1 MGNERHSS
9 KSHRERDA
17 KRRSR
22 SKSPK
27 HEKNRRDRSRSPRDR
42 RDRDRNKS
50 PRGKDRGRSPDHS
63 KERAKGRDKD
73 RSRSRER
80 KDKKKEREKKK
91 DKDLDL
97 AEIVSMT
104 DKDEAERKLEI
115 EMQKR
120 RERIERWRQERK
132 KKEEGEETKVNEEDI
147 KERKWTLDNEE
158 DDDEIP
164 PTEQTEIKEE
174 KKEEEDEIDPLDAYM
189 SEVNKEVRATK
200 YGSDQAGESK
210 ARIVVIKTETGIEP
224 NKGEII
230 EAEDE
235 MEAGES
241 KARIVVI
248 KTETGIEPNK
258 GEIIEAEDEME
269 QVVDDFDIEKAA
281 SSLIARGRQL
291 PQTDHSKVYYRP
303 FRKDFYVE
311 TAELAKMTKKEVD
324 QYREE
329 LDIRVRGKNCPK
341 PVRSWAQCGVEWKIL
356 NTLKKLEYT
365 KPTAIQAQAI
375 PAIMSGRDVIGIAK
389 TGSGKTLAFLL
400 PMFRH
405 IMDQPEL
412 EELDGPIAV
421 IMSPTRELAM
431 QTWKEANKFA
441 KPLNIRVACVY
452 GGVGISD
459 QIGDLKRGAEVIV
472 CTVGRLTDMLA
483 ANKGKVTNLRRV
495 TYLVLDEADRM
506 FDMGFEPQVM
516 KIVNNIRPDRQTVLF
531 SATFPRQME
540 ALARKILDKPVEI
553 LVGGK
558 SVVCDDVSQNV
569 VILEEHQKMLKL
581 LELLG
586 VYWEHGNVLVFVDKQ
601 EKADEL
607 VAQLM
612 RSGYNCAPLHGGI
625 DQFDRDSTILDFKAA
640 KIKLLV
646 ATSVAARG
654 LDVKKLILVVNYDC
668 PNHYEDYVHRVG
680 RTGRAGNKGYAY
692 TFILPH
698 GQERMAGE
706 VCRAFETAS
715 KEPPE
720 QLKKIWEDYKAQMAA
735 EGKTVHM
742 GGCGF
747 SGSGYKYDQ
756 AEDEKEATRRKV
768 TRLVHGMESA
778 MDDDD
783 DDEIEQ
789 QLSSM
794 MKGKRRVIEGHGPST
809 NAPNATAVG
818 DKLEKV
824 CRAFET
830 ASKEPPEQL
839 KKIWEDYKAQ
849 MAAEGKTV
857 HMGGCGFSGSGY
869 KYDQAEDEKEATRRK
884 VTRLVHGMESAM
896 DDDDDDE
903 IEQQLSSMMKG
914 KRRVIE
920 GHGPSTNAPNATA
933 VGDKLEKAKAAFA
946 KIAEAKQLGATV
958 PVEKDAASLTAEA
971 VMRGGEAVPITLSA
985 KSIAKQKAE
994 QLNERLNYMPS
1005 ELLPGV
1011 ETETEL
1017 QYFEEELEINDFP
1030 QQIRYRICSRDSL
1043 AQVQEYADVGISVK
1057 GSYYPS
1063 NKEPKNGE
1071 RKLFLFL
1078 EARSEI
1084 ALRRA
1089 REEIL
1094 RIMKDAFRQ
1103 MMQMGARNAGTGGRY
1118 KLF

>member
-115 EMQKR
+115 EMQMQKR

-200 YGSDQAGESK
+200 YGSDQ
-210 ARIVVIKTETGIEP
+210 
-224 NKGEII
+224 
-230 EAEDE
+230 
-235 MEAGES
+235 AGES

-818 DKLEKV
+818 DKLEK
-824 CRAFET
+824 
-830 ASKEPPEQL
+830 
-839 KKIWEDYKAQ
+839 
-849 MAAEGKTV
+849 
-857 HMGGCGFSGSGY
+857 
-869 KYDQAEDEKEATRRK
+869 
-884 VTRLVHGMESAM
+884 
-896 DDDDDDE
+896 
-903 IEQQLSSMMKG
+903 
-914 KRRVIE
+914 
-920 GHGPSTNAPNATA
+920 
-933 VGDKLEKAKAAFA
+933 AKAAFA

>member
-1 MGNERHSS
+1 MGSESRRE
-9 KSHRERDA
+9 HRERKEEK
-17 KRRSR
+17 KRDRSR
-22 SKSPK
+22 DRSPRYDK
-27 HEKNRRDRSRSPRDR
+27 NSREKRDRRRSRSPRKR
-42 RDRDRNKS
+42 ERERDRSK
-50 PRGKDRGRSPDHS
+50 S
-63 KERAKGRDKD
+63 KERNRDKK
-73 RSRSRER
+73 RER
-80 KDKKKEREKKK
+80 KEKE
-91 DKDLDL
+91 LDL
-97 AEIVSMT
+97 AEIVTMT
-104 DKDEAERKLEI
+104 DKDEADRKLEL

-120 RERIERWRQERK
+120 RERIEKWRKERK
-132 KKEEGEETKVNEEDI
+132 KADPEAKDEEKKEETKEHT
-147 KERKWTLDNEE
+147 WTLDNEE
-158 DDDEIP
+158 DDDEQP
-164 PTEQTEIKEE
+164 VQSESKDEQKPVEADD
-174 KKEEEDEIDPLDAYM
+174 DEVDPLDAYM
-189 SEVNKEVRATK
+189 AEVNKEVRATK
-200 YGSDQAGESK
+200 YGGQKVKDGK
-210 ARIVVIKTETGIEP
+210 ARIVVISSESTVEP
-224 NKGEII
+224 KKGEII

-235 MEAGES
+235 
-241 KARIVVI
+241 I
-248 KTETGIEPNK
+248 
-258 GEIIEAEDEME
+258 E
-269 QVVDDFDIEKAA
+269 QVIDDFDIEKAA
-281 SSLIARGRQL
+281 SSLIAKGRQL

-311 TAELAKMTKKEVD
+311 TAELAKMSKKEVD
-324 QYREE
+324 AYREE

-341 PVRSWAQCGVEWKIL
+341 PVKTWAQCGVEYKIL
-356 NTLKKLEYT
+356 TTLKKLGYS
-365 KPTAIQAQAI
+365 KPTPVQAQGI

-431 QTWKEANKFA
+431 QTAKEANKFA
-441 KPLNIRVACVY
+441 KQLGIRVVCVY

-459 QIGDLKRGAEVIV
+459 QISDLKKGAEVIV

-516 KIVNNIRPDRQTVLF
+516 KIVNNIRPDRQTVMF

-540 ALARKILDKPVEI
+540 ALARKILDKPIEVQ
-553 LVGGK
+553 VGGK

-601 EKADEL
+601 EKADDL

-625 DQFDRDSTILDFKAA
+625 DQFDRDSTILDFKAG

-692 TFILPH
+692 TFILPQN
-698 GQERMAGE
+698 QERMAGE
-706 VCRAFETAS
+706 VCRAFETAG

-720 QLKKIWEDYKAQMAA
+720 QLKKMWEDYKAEMAA
-735 EGKTVHM
+735 QGKTVHI
-742 GGCGF
+742 GGTGF

-768 TRLVHGMESA
+768 TRLVHGMETA

-783 DDEIEQ
+783 DEEIEQ

-794 MKGKRRVIEGHGPST
+794 MKGSTRVVQGYSSHGTPSS
-809 NAPNATAVG
+809 TAVG
-818 DKLEKV
+818 DK
-824 CRAFET
+824 
-830 ASKEPPEQL
+830 
-839 KKIWEDYKAQ
+839 I
-849 MAAEGKTV
+849 
-857 HMGGCGFSGSGY
+857 
-869 KYDQAEDEKEATRRK
+869 
-884 VTRLVHGMESAM
+884 
-896 DDDDDDE
+896 
-903 IEQQLSSMMKG
+903 
-914 KRRVIE
+914 
-920 GHGPSTNAPNATA
+920 
-933 VGDKLEKAKAAFA
+933 EKARALAA
-946 KIAEAKQLGATV
+946 KIAEAKQLGVTA
-958 PVEKDAASLTAEA
+958 PIEKDATSLTAEA
-971 VMRGGEAVPITLSA
+971 VMRGSDAAPIALSA

-1011 ETETEL
+1011 ETEAEL

-1057 GSYYPS
+1057 GSYYPN

-1078 EARSEI
+1078 EARSEL

-1103 MMQMGARNAGTGGRY
+1103 MTQTGGRSASTAGRY
-1118 KLF
+1118 RLF

>member
-1 MGNERHSS
+1 MGLHEKHSS
-9 KSHRERDA
+9 HGSRDKSDSKRHR
-17 KRRSR
+17 
-22 SKSPK
+22 SPK
-27 HEKNRRDRSRSPRDR
+27 REKIRRDRSRSPRDKHS
-42 RDRDRNKS
+42 KS
-50 PRGKDRGRSPDHS
+50 PRKR
-63 KERAKGRDKD
+63 D
-73 RSRSRER
+73 RSHSRDRSDRDSK
-80 KDKKKEREKKK
+80 KDKKK

-97 AEIVSMT
+97 GEIVAMA
-104 DKDEAERKLEI
+104 DKNEAERKLEV

-120 RERIERWRQERK
+120 RERIEKWRLERK
-132 KKEEGEETKVNEEDI
+132 KGEATSNEESTS
-147 KERKWTLDNEE
+147 KTEEQHQQEKKWTLDNEE
-158 DDDEIP
+158 EDEESTSQD
-164 PTEQTEIKEE
+164 TEKNEP
-174 KKEEEDEIDPLDAYM
+174 DNDNEIDPLDAFM
-189 SEVNKEVRATK
+189 SEVNKEVRASK
-200 YGSDQAGESK
+200 YGLEQGNEGR
-210 ARIVVIKTETGIEP
+210 ARIVVIKSDTNLEP
-224 NKGEII
+224 KKGEII

-235 MEAGES
+235 
-241 KARIVVI
+241 
-248 KTETGIEPNK
+248 IEP
-258 GEIIEAEDEME
+258 
-269 QVVDDFDIEKAA
+269 VVDDFDIEKAA
-281 SSLIARGRQL
+281 SSLIAKGRQL
-291 PQTDHSKVYYRP
+291 PQTDHSKASVYYRS
-303 FRKDFYVE
+303 FRKNFYVE
-311 TAELAKMTKKEVD
+311 TAELAKITKKEVD
-324 QYREE
+324 DYREE

-356 NTLKKLEYT
+356 STLKKLEYK
-365 KPTAIQAQAI
+365 KPTPIQSQAI
-375 PAIMSGRDVIGIAK
+375 PAIISGRDVIGIAK

-405 IMDQPEL
+405 ILDQPEL
-412 EELDGPIAV
+412 EEMDGPIAV

-441 KPLNIRVACVY
+441 KQLDIRVACVY

-459 QIGDLKRGAEVIV
+459 QIGDLKRGAEVVV

-540 ALARKILDKPVEI
+540 ALARKILDKPIEI
-553 LVGGK
+553 MVGGK
-558 SVVCDDVSQNV
+558 SVVCDDVNQNV

-586 VYWEHGNVLVFVDKQ
+586 VYWENGNVLVFVDKQ
-601 EKADEL
+601 EKADDL

-625 DQFDRDSTILDFKAA
+625 DQFDRDSTILDYKAG

-654 LDVKKLILVVNYDC
+654 LDIKKLILVVNYDC

-692 TFILPH
+692 TFILPT

-706 VCRAFETAS
+706 VCRAFETAG
-715 KEPPE
+715 KEAPE
-720 QLKKIWEDYKAQMAA
+720 QLKKMWEDYKVHMAA
-735 EGKTVHM
+735 EGKIVHI

-768 TRLVHGMESA
+768 TRLMHGMENA
-778 MDDDD
+778 VDDDD

-789 QLSSM
+789 QLNSM
-794 MKGKRRVIEGHGPST
+794 MKGKRRIVEGHT
-809 NAPNATAVG
+809 
-818 DKLEKV
+818 
-824 CRAFET
+824 F
-830 ASKEPPEQL
+830 
-839 KKIWEDYKAQ
+839 
-849 MAAEGKTV
+849 
-857 HMGGCGFSGSGY
+857 GGSNSGSGV
-869 KYDQAEDEKEATRRK
+869 A
-884 VTRLVHGMESAM
+884 
-896 DDDDDDE
+896 
-903 IEQQLSSMMKG
+903 
-914 KRRVIE
+914 
-920 GHGPSTNAPNATA
+920 
-933 VGDKLEKAKAAFA
+933 GDKLEKARAMAA
-946 KIAEAKQLGATV
+946 KIAEAKQLGVTA

-971 VMRGGEAVPITLSA
+971 VMRGSDAVPIALSA

-994 QLNERLNYMPS
+994 QLNERLNYIPS
-1005 ELLPGV
+1005 ELIPGV

-1017 QYFEEELEINDFP
+1017 QYFEEEIEINDFP
-1030 QQIRYRICSRDSL
+1030 QQIRYKICSRDSL

-1057 GSYYPS
+1057 GSYYPG
-1063 NKEPKNGE
+1063 NKEPKDGE

-1078 EARSEI
+1078 EARSEL

-1094 RIMKDAFRQ
+1094 RIMKDTVRQ
-1103 MMQMGARNAGTGGRY
+1103 MAQTGARNASTTGRY
-1118 KLF
+1118 KVF

>member
-1 MGNERHSS
+1 NERHSS
-9 KSHRERDA
+9 KSRRERDA

-50 PRGKDRGRSPDHS
+50 PRGKDRGRSPDRS

-132 KKEEGEETKVNEEDI
+132 KKEDGEEAKVNEEDI

-158 DDDEIP
+158 EDDEVP
-164 PTEQTEIKEE
+164 STEQAEVKEV
-174 KKEEEDEIDPLDAYM
+174 KKEEEDEVDPLDAYM

-200 YGSDQAGESK
+200 YGSDQ
-210 ARIVVIKTETGIEP
+210 
-224 NKGEII
+224 
-230 EAEDE
+230 
-235 MEAGES
+235 AGES

-324 QYREE
+324 QCREE

-558 SVVCDDVSQNV
+558 SVVCDDISQNV

-607 VAQLM
+607 VTQLM

-720 QLKKIWEDYKAQMAA
+720 QLKKM
-735 EGKTVHM
+735 
-742 GGCGF
+742 
-747 SGSGYKYDQ
+747 
-756 AEDEKEATRRKV
+756 
-768 TRLVHGMESA
+768 
-778 MDDDD
+778 
-783 DDEIEQ
+783 
-789 QLSSM
+789 
-794 MKGKRRVIEGHGPST
+794 
-809 NAPNATAVG
+809 
-818 DKLEKV
+818 
-824 CRAFET
+824 
-830 ASKEPPEQL
+830 
-839 KKIWEDYKAQ
+839 WEDYKAQ

-1084 ALRRA
+1084 SLRRA

-1103 MMQMGARNAGTGGRY
+1103 MMQMGARNAATGGRY

>member
-1 MGNERHSS
+1 MGGDNR
-9 KSHRERDA
+9 
-17 KRRSR
+17 RRS
-22 SKSPK
+22 SPS
-27 HEKNRRDRSRSPRDR
+27 RRDRSPSRKKSRRDRSGSPRDR
-42 RDRDRNKS
+42 L
-50 PRGKDRGRSPDHS
+50 S
-63 KERAKGRDKD
+63 KHKAHNE
-73 RSRSRER
+73 RER
-80 KDKKKEREKKK
+80 KKEKKK

-97 AEIVSMT
+97 EEIVSMT
-104 DKDEAERKLEI
+104 NKGEAEKKLEI

-120 RERIERWRQERK
+120 RERIEKWRSQRK
-132 KKEEGEETKVNEEDI
+132 NKEIDD
-147 KERKWTLDNEE
+147 KEKATTSKDESENLMDEQSGKHEWTLDNEE
-158 DDDEIP
+158 DDDDASQSSQNDDKKIS
-164 PTEQTEIKEE
+164 KEDD
-174 KKEEEDEIDPLDAYM
+174 DEIDPLDAYM
-189 SEVNKEVRATK
+189 SEVNKEVRSSR
-200 YGSDQAGESK
+200 YGASAEGK
-210 ARIVVIKTETGIEP
+210 TRIVLINSVENSEKK
-224 NKGEII
+224 KGEIV

-235 MEAGES
+235 
-241 KARIVVI
+241 
-248 KTETGIEPNK
+248 IE
-258 GEIIEAEDEME
+258 
-269 QVVDDFDIEKAA
+269 QYVDDFDIEKAA
-281 SSLIARGRQL
+281 SSLIAKGRQL

-303 FRKDFYVE
+303 FRKNFYME
-311 TAELAKMTKKEVD
+311 TAEIAKLTKNEID
-324 QYREE
+324 EYREKC
-329 LDIRVRGKNCPK
+329 DIRVRGKNCPK
-341 PVRSWAQCGVEWKIL
+341 PIRTWAQCGVEWKIL
-356 NTLKKLEYT
+356 NTLKKLDY
-365 KPTAIQAQAI
+365 KAPTPIQSQAI
-375 PAIMSGRDVIGIAK
+375 PAILSGRDVIGIAK

-412 EELDGPIAV
+412 DEMDGPIVV

-441 KPLNIRVACVY
+441 KQLDIRIACVY

-540 ALARKILDKPVEI
+540 ALARKILDRPIEI
-553 LVGGK
+553 QVGGK
-558 SVVCDDVSQNV
+558 SVVCDDVAQNV

-586 VYWEHGNVLVFVDKQ
+586 IYWEHGNVLVFVEKQ
-601 EKADEL
+601 EKADDL
-607 VAQLM
+607 VSQLM
-612 RSGYNCAPLHGGI
+612 VNGYNCAPLHGGI
-625 DQFDRDSTILDFKAA
+625 DQFDRDSTILDFKAGR
-640 KIKLLV
+640 IKLLV

-680 RTGRAGNKGYAY
+680 RTGRAGNKGFAY
-692 TFILPH
+692 TFILSH

-706 VCRAFETAS
+706 VCRAFETAG
-715 KEPPE
+715 KEVPE
-720 QLKKIWEDYKAQMAA
+720 QLKQMWEDYKEQMAA
-735 EGKTVHM
+735 EGKTVHI

-768 TRLVHGMESA
+768 TRLMHGMETA
-778 MDDDD
+778 MDEDD

-794 MKGKRRVIEGHGPST
+794 IKGKRRVVEGFRSGGLGSGV
-809 NAPNATAVG
+809 NAVG
-818 DKLEKV
+818 DKVEKA
-824 CRAFET
+824 R
-830 ASKEPPEQL
+830 
-839 KKIWEDYKAQ
+839 
-849 MAAEGKTV
+849 
-857 HMGGCGFSGSGY
+857 
-869 KYDQAEDEKEATRRK
+869 
-884 VTRLVHGMESAM
+884 
-896 DDDDDDE
+896 
-903 IEQQLSSMMKG
+903 
-914 KRRVIE
+914 
-920 GHGPSTNAPNATA
+920 ATA
-933 VGDKLEKAKAAFA
+933 A
-946 KIAEAKQLGATV
+946 KIAEAKQLGVTA
-958 PVEKDAASLTAEA
+958 PIEKDATALTAEA
-971 VMRGGEAVPITLSA
+971 VMRGNSAAPIAISA

-1011 ETETEL
+1011 ETESEL
-1017 QYFEEELEINDFP
+1017 QYFEEEIEINDFP

-1057 GSYYPS
+1057 GSYYAN
-1063 NKEPKNGE
+1063 NKEPKDGE

-1078 EARSEI
+1078 EARSEL

-1094 RIMKDAFRQ
+1094 RIMKDTVRQ
-1103 MMQMGARNAGTGGRY
+1103 MAQTGARNASTAGRY

>member
-1 MGNERHSS
+1 MGSDS
-9 KSHRERDA
+9 KDSRREHRDRKRDRS
-17 KRRSR
+17 KDRSR
-22 SKSPK
+22 DKTSPR
-27 HEKNRRDRSRSPRDR
+27 HERSSREKQRDRHRSRSPRKR
-42 RDRDRNKS
+42 ERDRSKS
-50 PRGKDRGRSPDHS
+50 
-63 KERAKGRDKD
+63 RDKI
-73 RSRSRER
+73 
-80 KDKKKEREKKK
+80 REKKREK
-91 DKDLDL
+91 KEKELDL
-97 AEIVSMT
+97 AEIVTMT
-104 DKDEAERKLEI
+104 DKDEADRKLEI

-120 RERIERWRQERK
+120 RERIEKWRRERK
-132 KKEEGEETKVNEEDI
+132 KAEPEQKEEEKTENTNS
-147 KERKWTLDNEE
+147 WTLDNEE
-158 DDDEIP
+158 DDDEQP
-164 PTEQTEIKEE
+164 VDSEQKDDE
-174 KKEEEDEIDPLDAYM
+174 KKVESVEDEIDPLDAYM
-189 SEVNKEVRATK
+189 SEVNKEVRAAK
-200 YGSDQAGESK
+200 YGDQTASSGK
-210 ARIVVIKTETGIEP
+210 ARIVVINSDPTVEP
-224 NKGEII
+224 QKGEII

-235 MEAGES
+235 
-241 KARIVVI
+241 
-248 KTETGIEPNK
+248 IEQ
-258 GEIIEAEDEME
+258 I
-269 QVVDDFDIEKAA
+269 VDDFDIEKAA
-281 SSLIARGRQL
+281 SSLIVKGRQL

-324 QYREE
+324 SYREE
-329 LDIRVRGKNCPK
+329 LDIRVRGKNYPK
-341 PVRSWAQCGVEWKIL
+341 PIKTWAQCGVEYKIL
-356 NTLKKLEYT
+356 TTLKRLGYT
-365 KPTAIQAQAI
+365 KPTPIQAQGI

-412 EELDGPIAV
+412 EEMDGPIAV

-431 QTWKEANKFA
+431 QTAKEANKFA
-441 KPLNIRVACVY
+441 KQLGIRVVCVY

-459 QIGDLKRGAEVIV
+459 QISDLKKGAEVIV

-516 KIVNNIRPDRQTVLF
+516 KIVNNIRPDRQTVMF

-553 LVGGK
+553 QVGGK

-625 DQFDRDSTILDFKAA
+625 DQFDRDSTILDFKAG

-692 TFILPH
+692 TFILPQ

-706 VCRAFETAS
+706 VCRAFETTH
-715 KEPPE
+715 KDPPE
-720 QLKKIWEDYKAQMAA
+720 QLKKIWEDYKAEMAA
-735 EGKTVHM
+735 QGKTVHI
-742 GGCGF
+742 GGSGF

-768 TRLVHGMESA
+768 TRLVHGMETA

-783 DDEIEQ
+783 DEEIEQ

-794 MKGKRRVIEGHGPST
+794 MKGSTRVVQGHSSHGAPST
-809 NAPNATAVG
+809 VAVG
-818 DKLEKV
+818 DK
-824 CRAFET
+824 
-830 ASKEPPEQL
+830 
-839 KKIWEDYKAQ
+839 I
-849 MAAEGKTV
+849 
-857 HMGGCGFSGSGY
+857 
-869 KYDQAEDEKEATRRK
+869 
-884 VTRLVHGMESAM
+884 
-896 DDDDDDE
+896 
-903 IEQQLSSMMKG
+903 
-914 KRRVIE
+914 
-920 GHGPSTNAPNATA
+920 
-933 VGDKLEKAKAAFA
+933 EKARALAA
-946 KIAEAKQLGATV
+946 KIAEAKQLGVTA
-958 PVEKDAASLTAEA
+958 PIEKDATSLTAEA
-971 VMRGGEAVPITLSA
+971 VMRGSDAAPISLSA

-1078 EARSEI
+1078 EARSEL

-1103 MMQMGARNAGTGGRY
+1103 MTQTGGRSASAAGRY
-1118 KLF
+1118 RLF

>member
-1 MGNERHSS
+1 MGSDRHSSS
-9 KSHRERDA
+9 KSHRSGRDS

-22 SKSPK
+22 SRSPRKEKS
-27 HEKNRRDRSRSPRDR
+27 RRERSRSPRDKR
-42 RDRDRNKS
+42 DRDRDRN
-50 PRGKDRGRSPDHS
+50 RDRS
-63 KERAKGRDKD
+63 KERRKEL
-73 RSRSRER
+73 RSSGSPER
-80 KDKKKEREKKK
+80 KEKKKEKKK
-91 DKDLDL
+91 DRDLDL

-104 DKDEAERKLEI
+104 DKDEAERKLET

-120 RERIERWRQERK
+120 RERIERWREERRK
-132 KKEEGEETKVNEEDI
+132 KERGGKDEPKEETEAEPMDQQP
-147 KERKWTLDNEE
+147 KWTLDNEE
-158 DDDEIP
+158 DDDEVVQASS
-164 PTEQTEIKEE
+164 TEENNDEGTATATAEE
-174 KKEEEDEIDPLDAYM
+174 GDEVDPLDAYM
-189 SEVNKEVRATK
+189 SEVNKEVRAAK
-200 YGSDQAGESK
+200 YGSEKSADGK
-210 ARIVVIKTETGIEP
+210 ARIVVIKTEVPAEP
-224 NKGEII
+224 KKGEII

-235 MEAGES
+235 
-241 KARIVVI
+241 
-248 KTETGIEPNK
+248 IE
-258 GEIIEAEDEME
+258 
-269 QVVDDFDIEKAA
+269 QLVDDFDIEKAA

-291 PQTDHSKVYYRP
+291 PLTDHSKVYYRP

-311 TAELAKMTKKEVD
+311 TVELAKMTKAEVD
-324 QYREE
+324 EYREG

-356 NTLKKLEYT
+356 NILKKLEYS

-375 PAIMSGRDVIGIAK
+375 PAIMNGRDVIGIAK

-412 EELDGPIAV
+412 EEMDGPIGIVLVTAV

-441 KPLNIRVACVY
+441 KALNIRVACVY

-506 FDMGFEPQVM
+506 FDMGFEPQVT

-553 LVGGK
+553 MVGGK
-558 SVVCDDVSQNV
+558 SVVCEDISQNV

-607 VAQLM
+607 VGQLM

-625 DQFDRDSTILDFKAA
+625 DQFDRDSTILDFKSG

-692 TFILPH
+692 TFILPS

-720 QLKKIWEDYKAQMAA
+720 ALKKIWEEYKAQMAA
-735 EGKTVHM
+735 EGKTVHI

-756 AEDEKEATRRKV
+756 AEDEKEANRRKV

-794 MKGKRRVIEGHGPST
+794 MKGKRRVIEGHGPSLT
-809 NAPNATAVG
+809 
-818 DKLEKV
+818 
-824 CRAFET
+824 
-830 ASKEPPEQL
+830 
-839 KKIWEDYKAQ
+839 
-849 MAAEGKTV
+849 
-857 HMGGCGFSGSGY
+857 
-869 KYDQAEDEKEATRRK
+869 
-884 VTRLVHGMESAM
+884 
-896 DDDDDDE
+896 
-903 IEQQLSSMMKG
+903 SSS
-914 KRRVIE
+914 
-920 GHGPSTNAPNATA
+920 STNN

-946 KIAEAKQLGATV
+946 KIAEAKQLGATA
-958 PVEKDAASLTAEA
+958 PVERDATSLTAEA
-971 VMRGGEAVPITLSA
+971 VMRGNDAVPITLSA
-985 KSIAKQKAE
+985 KSIAKQKAD

-1011 ETETEL
+1011 EAETEL

-1057 GSYYPS
+1057 GSFYPN

-1103 MMQMGARNAGTGGRY
+1103 MVCSLVILLYDLYDLIMQMGSRSAATAGRY

>member
-1 MGNERHSS
+1 MGSHEKHSS
-9 KSHRERDA
+9 RSSRDKIDSKRHRSPKREKIRRDRSHSPRD
-17 KRRSR
+17 KRTKERSR
-22 SKSPK
+22 SPRK
-27 HEKNRRDRSRSPRDR
+27 RDRSRSRDR
-42 RDRDRNKS
+42 SDRD
-50 PRGKDRGRSPDHS
+50 GK
-63 KERAKGRDKD
+63 
-73 RSRSRER
+73 
-80 KDKKKEREKKK
+80 KDKKR

-97 AEIVSMT
+97 GEIVAMT
-104 DKDEAERKLEI
+104 DKNEAERKLEI

-120 RERIERWRQERK
+120 RERIEKWRLERK
-132 KKEEGEETKVNEEDI
+132 KGEITSNESI
-147 KERKWTLDNEE
+147 SKIGERQQQEKKWTLDNEE
-158 DDDEIP
+158 EDEESTPQEIEKKESEDDDEV
-164 PTEQTEIKEE
+164 
-174 KKEEEDEIDPLDAYM
+174 DPLDAFM
-189 SEVNKEVRATK
+189 SEVSKEVRASK
-200 YGSDQAGESK
+200 YGLEQNNEGK
-210 ARIVVIKTETGIEP
+210 ARIVVIKSDANLEP
-224 NKGEII
+224 KKGEII

-235 MEAGES
+235 
-241 KARIVVI
+241 
-248 KTETGIEPNK
+248 IEPV
-258 GEIIEAEDEME
+258 I
-269 QVVDDFDIEKAA
+269 DDFDIEKAA
-281 SSLIARGRQL
+281 SSLIAKGRQL
-291 PQTDHSKVYYRP
+291 PQTDHSKATTFQDLYCIFVYYRP
-303 FRKDFYVE
+303 FRKNFYVE
-311 TAELAKMTKKEVD
+311 TAELAKITKKEVD
-324 QYREE
+324 EYREE

-341 PVRSWAQCGVEWKIL
+341 PIRSWAQCGVEWKIL
-356 NTLKKLEYT
+356 STLKKLEYK
-365 KPTAIQAQAI
+365 KPTPIQCQAI
-375 PAIMSGRDVIGIAK
+375 PAIISGRDVIGIAK

-405 IMDQPEL
+405 ILDQPEL
-412 EELDGPIAV
+412 EEMDGPIAV

-431 QTWKEANKFA
+431 QTWKEASKFA
-441 KPLNIRVACVY
+441 KQLNVRVACVY

-459 QIGDLKRGAEVIV
+459 QIGDLKRGAEVVV

-540 ALARKILDKPVEI
+540 ALARKILDKPIEI
-553 LVGGK
+553 MVGGK
-558 SVVCDDVSQNV
+558 SVVCDDVNQNV

-586 VYWEHGNVLVFVDKQ
+586 VYWENGNVLVFVDKQ
-601 EKADEL
+601 EKADDL

-625 DQFDRDSTILDFKAA
+625 DQFDRDSTILDYKAG

-654 LDVKKLILVVNYDC
+654 LDIKKLILVVNYDC

-692 TFILPH
+692 TFILPT

-706 VCRAFETAS
+706 VCRAFETAG

-720 QLKKIWEDYKAQMAA
+720 QLKKMWEDYKAHMAA
-735 EGKTVHM
+735 EGKTVYI

-768 TRLVHGMESA
+768 TRLMHGMENA
-778 MDDDD
+778 VDDDD

-794 MKGKRRVIEGHGPST
+794 MKGRRRIVEGHTFGST
-809 NAPNATAVG
+809 T
-818 DKLEKV
+818 
-824 CRAFET
+824 
-830 ASKEPPEQL
+830 
-839 KKIWEDYKAQ
+839 
-849 MAAEGKTV
+849 
-857 HMGGCGFSGSGY
+857 SGSGV
-869 KYDQAEDEKEATRRK
+869 A
-884 VTRLVHGMESAM
+884 
-896 DDDDDDE
+896 
-903 IEQQLSSMMKG
+903 
-914 KRRVIE
+914 
-920 GHGPSTNAPNATA
+920 
-933 VGDKLEKAKAAFA
+933 GDKLEKARAMAA
-946 KIAEAKQLGATV
+946 KIAEAKQLGVTV

-971 VMRGGEAVPITLSA
+971 VMRGNDAVPIALSA

-994 QLNERLNYMPS
+994 QLNERLNYIPS
-1005 ELLPGV
+1005 ELIPGV

-1017 QYFEEELEINDFP
+1017 QYFEEEIEINDFP
-1030 QQIRYRICSRDSL
+1030 QQIRYKICSRDSL

-1057 GSYYPS
+1057 GSYYPG
-1063 NKEPKNGE
+1063 NKEPKDGE

-1078 EARSEI
+1078 EARSEL

-1094 RIMKDAFRQ
+1094 RIMKDTVRQ
-1103 MMQMGARNAGTGGRY
+1103 MAQTGARNASTAGRY
-1118 KLF
+1118 KVF

>member
-1 MGNERHSS
+1 MGSHEKNSSRSSRDKNELKRHRSP
-9 KSHRERDA
+9 KREKIR
-17 KRRSR
+17 RNRSR
-22 SKSPK
+22 SPRDKRAK
-27 HEKNRRDRSRSPRDR
+27 DRSRSPRKR
-42 RDRDRNKS
+42 
-50 PRGKDRGRSPDHS
+50 
-63 KERAKGRDKD
+63 D
-73 RSRSRER
+73 RSRSRDR
-80 KDKKKEREKKK
+80 SDRDGKKDKKK

-97 AEIVSMT
+97 GEIVAMT
-104 DKDEAERKLEI
+104 DKNEAERKLEV

-120 RERIERWRQERK
+120 RERIEKWRLERK
-132 KKEEGEETKVNEEDI
+132 KGVVTTSEESTSKIEEQQQQEK
-147 KERKWTLDNEE
+147 KWTLDNEE
-158 DDDEIP
+158 EDEESTPQDI
-164 PTEQTEIKEE
+164 E
-174 KKEEEDEIDPLDAYM
+174 KKELEDDDEIDPLDAFM
-189 SEVNKEVRATK
+189 SEVNKEVRASK
-200 YGSDQAGESK
+200 YGLEQSNEGK
-210 ARIVVIKTETGIEP
+210 VRIVVIKSDTNLEP
-224 NKGEII
+224 KKGEII

-235 MEAGES
+235 IEDF
-241 KARIVVI
+241 IVMAN
-248 KTETGIEPNK
+248 T
-258 GEIIEAEDEME
+258 III
-269 QVVDDFDIEKAA
+269 FFFF
-281 SSLIARGRQL
+281 L
-291 PQTDHSKVYYRP
+291 KVYYRP
-303 FRKDFYVE
+303 FRKNFYVE
-311 TAELAKMTKKEVD
+311 TAELAKITKKEID
-324 QYREE
+324 EYREE
-329 LDIRVRGKNCPK
+329 LDIRVRGRNCPK

-356 NTLKKLEYT
+356 STLKKLGYK
-365 KPTAIQAQAI
+365 KPTPIQSQAI
-375 PAIMSGRDVIGIAK
+375 PAIISGRDVIGIAK

-405 IMDQPEL
+405 ILDQPEL
-412 EELDGPIAV
+412 EEMDGPIAI

-441 KPLNIRVACVY
+441 KQLDIRVACVY

-459 QIGDLKRGAEVIV
+459 QIGDLKRGAEVVV

-540 ALARKILDKPVEI
+540 ALARKILDKPIEI
-553 LVGGK
+553 MVGGK
-558 SVVCDDVSQNV
+558 SVVCDDVNQSV

-586 VYWEHGNVLVFVDKQ
+586 VYWENGNVLVFVDKQ
-601 EKADEL
+601 EKADDL

-625 DQFDRDSTILDFKAA
+625 DQFDRDSTILDYKAG

-654 LDVKKLILVVNYDC
+654 LDIKKLILVVNYDC

-692 TFILPH
+692 TFILPT

-706 VCRAFETAS
+706 VCRAFETAG

-720 QLKKIWEDYKAQMAA
+720 SLKKMWEEYKTHMAA
-735 EGKTVHM
+735 EGKTIHI

-768 TRLVHGMESA
+768 TRLMHGMENA
-778 MDDDD
+778 VDDDD

-794 MKGKRRVIEGHGPST
+794 MKGRRRIVEGHT
-809 NAPNATAVG
+809 
-818 DKLEKV
+818 
-824 CRAFET
+824 F
-830 ASKEPPEQL
+830 
-839 KKIWEDYKAQ
+839 
-849 MAAEGKTV
+849 
-857 HMGGCGFSGSGY
+857 GGTTSGSGV
-869 KYDQAEDEKEATRRK
+869 A
-884 VTRLVHGMESAM
+884 
-896 DDDDDDE
+896 
-903 IEQQLSSMMKG
+903 
-914 KRRVIE
+914 
-920 GHGPSTNAPNATA
+920 
-933 VGDKLEKAKAAFA
+933 GDKLEKARAMAA
-946 KIAEAKQLGATV
+946 KIAEAKQLGVTA

-971 VMRGGEAVPITLSA
+971 VMRGSDAVPIALSA

-994 QLNERLNYMPS
+994 QLNERLNYIPS
-1005 ELLPGV
+1005 ELIPGV

-1017 QYFEEELEINDFP
+1017 QYFEEEIEINDFP
-1030 QQIRYRICSRDSL
+1030 QQIRYKICSRDSL

-1057 GSYYPS
+1057 GSYYPG
-1063 NKEPKNGE
+1063 NKEPKDGE

-1078 EARSEI
+1078 EARSEL

-1094 RIMKDAFRQ
+1094 RIMKDTVRQ
-1103 MMQMGARNAGTGGRY
+1103 MAQTGARNASTTGRY
-1118 KLF
+1118 KVF

>member
-1 MGNERHSS
+1 MGSDRHSS
-9 KSHRERDA
+9 SKNHRDRDA

-22 SKSPK
+22 SRSPR
-27 HEKNRRDRSRSPRDR
+27 HEKSRRERSRSPRDR
-42 RDRDRNKS
+42 RDRDH
-50 PRGKDRGRSPDHS
+50 DRSPL
-63 KERAKGRDKD
+63 RRDQSRSTDRSSD
-73 RSRSRER
+73 RSRSKER
-80 KDKKKEREKKK
+80 KDKKKDREKKK

-132 KKEEGEETKVNEEDI
+132 KKEDGEDTKGEEGSS
-147 KERKWTLDNEE
+147 KEHEWTLDNE
-158 DDDEIP
+158 DDDEETP
-164 PTEQTEIKEE
+164 AVEEKKEE
-174 KKEEEDEIDPLDAYM
+174 KKEEEEDEIDPLDAYM
-189 SEVNKEVRATK
+189 SEVNKEVRASK
-200 YGSDQAGESK
+200 YGSEQGGDGK
-210 ARIVVIKTETGIEP
+210 ARIVIIKTGNDVKP
-224 NKGEII
+224 NKGEIV

-235 MEAGES
+235 VEARS
-241 KARIVVI
+241 HL
-248 KTETGIEPNK
+248 
-258 GEIIEAEDEME
+258 
-269 QVVDDFDIEKAA
+269 QVVDEFDIEKAA

-311 TAELAKMTKKEVD
+311 TAELAKMTKKEVE

-365 KPTAIQAQAI
+365 KPTPIQAQTI

-412 EELDGPIAV
+412 DELDGPIAV

-441 KPLNIRVACVY
+441 KSLNIRVACVY

-506 FDMGFEPQVM
+506 FDMGFEPQVT

-540 ALARKILDKPVEI
+540 ALARKILDKPIEI

-558 SVVCDDVSQNV
+558 SVVCDDVNQNV

-625 DQFDRDSTILDFKAA
+625 DQFDRDSTILDFKSG

-715 KEPPE
+715 KDPPE
-720 QLKKIWEDYKAQMAA
+720 QLKKIWEEYKAQMAA
-735 EGKTVHM
+735 EGKTVHI

-794 MKGKRRVIEGHGPST
+794 MKGKRRVIEGHGPSG
-809 NAPNATAVG
+809 NASSTA
-818 DKLEKV
+818 
-824 CRAFET
+824 
-830 ASKEPPEQL
+830 
-839 KKIWEDYKAQ
+839 
-849 MAAEGKTV
+849 
-857 HMGGCGFSGSGY
+857 
-869 KYDQAEDEKEATRRK
+869 
-884 VTRLVHGMESAM
+884 
-896 DDDDDDE
+896 
-903 IEQQLSSMMKG
+903 
-914 KRRVIE
+914 
-920 GHGPSTNAPNATA
+920 N

-1057 GSYYPS
+1057 GSFYPS

-1103 MMQMGARNAGTGGRY
+1103 MMQMGARNAGTSGRY

>member
-1 MGNERHSS
+1 MGVSGHSS
-9 KSHRERDA
+9 RHHRDRKEDTRKD
-17 KRRSR
+17 RSR
-22 SKSPK
+22 R
-27 HEKNRRDRSRSPRDR
+27 ERSRSPRDR
-42 RDRDRNKS
+42 KEKQRKRSRSPKRKDRDR
-50 PRGKDRGRSPDHS
+50 SPDRS
-63 KERAKGRDKD
+63 DKE
-73 RSRSRER
+73 
-80 KDKKKEREKKK
+80 KKKEKKK
-91 DKDLDL
+91 EKGLDL
-97 AEIVSMT
+97 EEIVGMA

-120 RERIERWRQERK
+120 RERIEKWREARK
-132 KKEEGEETKVNEEDI
+132 KTEEEAKNETSEKPAETSEH
-147 KERKWTLDNEE
+147 KWTLDNEE
-158 DDDEIP
+158 DDDDQQP
-164 PTEQTEIKEE
+164 APEE
-174 KKEEEDEIDPLDAYM
+174 DKKEVKVEDDEVDPLDAFM
-189 SEVNKEVRATK
+189 VEVNKEVCATK
-200 YGSDQAGESK
+200 YGGKQPSDGK
-210 ARIVVIKTETGIEP
+210 TRIVVIKRNTTDVP
-224 NKGEII
+224 DKGEII

-235 MEAGES
+235 
-241 KARIVVI
+241 I
-248 KTETGIEPNK
+248 
-258 GEIIEAEDEME
+258 E

-281 SSLIARGRQL
+281 SSLIAKGRQL

-311 TAELAKMTKKEVD
+311 TSDLARMTKKEVEE
-324 QYREE
+324 YREE
-329 LDIRVRGKNCPK
+329 LQIRVRGKNCPK
-341 PVRSWAQCGVEWKIL
+341 PVKSWAQCGVEWKIL
-356 NTLKKLEYT
+356 NTLKRLNYT
-365 KPTAIQAQAI
+365 KPTPIQAQAI
-375 PAIMSGRDVIGIAK
+375 PAIMAGRDVIGIGK
-389 TGSGKTLAFLL
+389 TGSGKTLAFLI

-412 EELDGPIAV
+412 DEMDGPIAV

-431 QTWKEANKFA
+431 QTWKEANIFA
-441 KPLNIRVACVY
+441 KQLDIRVACVY

-483 ANKGKVTNLRRV
+483 ANRGKVTNLRRV

-540 ALARKILDKPVEI
+540 ALGRKILDKPVEI
-553 LVGGK
+553 QVGGK
-558 SVVCDDVSQNV
+558 SVVCDDVNQNV

-586 VYWEHGNVLVFVDKQ
+586 VYWEHGNVIVFVDKQ
-601 EKADEL
+601 EKADEI
-607 VAQLM
+607 VTQLM
-612 RSGYNCAPLHGGI
+612 RNGYNCAPLHGGI
-625 DQFDRDSTILDFKAA
+625 DQFDRDSTILDFKAG

-692 TFILPH
+692 TFILPT

-706 VCRAFETAS
+706 VCRAFETAG
-715 KEPPE
+715 KQPPE
-720 QLKKIWEDYKAQMAA
+720 QLKKIWEDYKAKMAA

-742 GGCGF
+742 GGYGF

-756 AEDEKEATRRKV
+756 AEDEKEATKRKV
-768 TRLVHGMESA
+768 TRLVHGMETA
-778 MDDDD
+778 IDEDDDE
-783 DDEIEQ
+783 EIEQ

-794 MKGKRRVIEGHGPST
+794 MKGRRRVVEGL
-809 NAPNATAVG
+809 NPNSAVG
-818 DKLEKV
+818 
-824 CRAFET
+824 A
-830 ASKEPPEQL
+830 
-839 KKIWEDYKAQ
+839 
-849 MAAEGKTV
+849 
-857 HMGGCGFSGSGY
+857 GG
-869 KYDQAEDEKEATRRK
+869 
-884 VTRLVHGMESAM
+884 SA
-896 DDDDDDE
+896 
-903 IEQQLSSMMKG
+903 
-914 KRRVIE
+914 
-920 GHGPSTNAPNATA
+920 A
-933 VGDKLEKAKAAFA
+933 VGDKLEKARAMAA
-946 KIAEAKQLGATV
+946 KIAEAKQLGVTV
-958 PVEKDAASLTAEA
+958 PVEKDATSLIAEA
-971 VMRGGEAVPITLSA
+971 VMRGNDAAPITLSA
-985 KSIAKQKAE
+985 KSIAMQKAE

-1005 ELLPGV
+1005 EMLPGV
-1011 ETETEL
+1011 ETEAEL

-1057 GSYYPS
+1057 GSFYPN
-1063 NKEPKNGE
+1063 NKEPKDGE

-1078 EARSEI
+1078 EARSEL

-1103 MMQMGARNAGTGGRY
+1103 MTQSGARSAGTAGRY

>member
-1 MGNERHSS
+1 MGPHEKQGSRSDKSDSKKHRPSKHDS
-9 KSHRERDA
+9 KS
-17 KRRSR
+17 
-22 SKSPK
+22 
-27 HEKNRRDRSRSPRDR
+27 RRDRSRSPRDKR
-42 RDRDRNKS
+42 KKDRSRS
-50 PRGKDRGRSPDHS
+50 PRK
-63 KERAKGRDKD
+63 KD

-80 KDKKKEREKKK
+80 TYRKDKKK

-97 AEIVSMT
+97 GEIVAMT
-104 DKDEAERKLEI
+104 DKDEAERKLEV

-120 RERIERWRQERK
+120 RERIEKWRMQRK
-132 KKEEGEETKVNEEDI
+132 KSEASEGTGDGTEEQQQHQEK
-147 KERKWTLDNEE
+147 KWTLDNEE
-158 DDDEIP
+158 EDEEGTPVVETQKMEQQDDDEV
-164 PTEQTEIKEE
+164 
-174 KKEEEDEIDPLDAYM
+174 DPLDAFM
-189 SEVNKEVRATK
+189 SEVNKEVRASK
-200 YGSDQAGESK
+200 YGSEQNTEGK
-210 ARIVVIKTETGIEP
+210 VRIVVIKSETNLESK
-224 NKGEII
+224 KGEII

-235 MEAGES
+235 
-241 KARIVVI
+241 
-248 KTETGIEPNK
+248 IEP
-258 GEIIEAEDEME
+258 
-269 QVVDDFDIEKAA
+269 VVDDFDIEKAA
-281 SSLIARGRQL
+281 SSLIAKGRQL

-303 FRKDFYVE
+303 FRKNFYVE
-311 TAELAKMTKKEVD
+311 TAEQAKLTKKEVD
-324 QYREE
+324 DYREE

-356 NTLKKLEYT
+356 NTLKKLEYK
-365 KPTAIQAQAI
+365 KPTPIQSQAI

-405 IMDQPEL
+405 ILDQPEL
-412 EELDGPIAV
+412 DELDGPIAV

-441 KPLNIRVACVY
+441 KQLEIRVACVY

-540 ALARKILDKPVEI
+540 ALARKILDKPIEI
-553 LVGGK
+553 QVGGK
-558 SVVCDDVSQNV
+558 SVVCDDINQNV

-586 VYWEHGNVLVFVDKQ
+586 VYWENGNVLVFVDKQ

-625 DQFDRDSTILDFKAA
+625 DQFDRDSTILDYKAG

-692 TFILPH
+692 TFILPT

-706 VCRAFETAS
+706 VCRAFETAG
-715 KEPPE
+715 KEVPE
-720 QLKKIWEDYKAQMAA
+720 QLKKMWEDYKAEMAA
-735 EGKTVHM
+735 EGKTVHI

-768 TRLVHGMESA
+768 TRLMHGMENA
-778 MDDDD
+778 VDDDD

-794 MKGKRRVIEGHGPST
+794 MKGRRRVVEGHTFG
-809 NAPNATAVG
+809 
-818 DKLEKV
+818 
-824 CRAFET
+824 
-830 ASKEPPEQL
+830 
-839 KKIWEDYKAQ
+839 
-849 MAAEGKTV
+849 
-857 HMGGCGFSGSGY
+857 GSG
-869 KYDQAEDEKEATRRK
+869 AGSG
-884 VTRLVHGMESAM
+884 V
-896 DDDDDDE
+896 
-903 IEQQLSSMMKG
+903 
-914 KRRVIE
+914 
-920 GHGPSTNAPNATA
+920 
-933 VGDKLEKAKAAFA
+933 VGDKLEKARAMAA
-946 KIAEAKQLGATV
+946 KIAEAKQLGVTL

-971 VMRGGEAVPITLSA
+971 VMRGSDAAPIALSA

-994 QLNERLNYMPS
+994 QLNERLNYIPS
-1005 ELLPGV
+1005 ELIPGV

-1017 QYFEEELEINDFP
+1017 QYFEEEIEINDFP
-1030 QQIRYRICSRDSL
+1030 QQIRYKICSRDSL

-1057 GSYYPS
+1057 GSYYPN
-1063 NKEPKNGE
+1063 NKEPKDGE

-1078 EARSEI
+1078 EARSEL

-1094 RIMKDAFRQ
+1094 RIMKDTVRQ
-1103 MMQMGARNAGTGGRY
+1103 MAQTGSRNAATVGRY
-1118 KLF
+1118 KVF